1 MFYLAVQE
9 TGTVD
14 VRDKKKKSLKNSN
27 QAPKQGAQ
35 STENYF
41 PFQVREESGKEGDS
55 LNIPFSLKTKFN

>member
-1 MFYLAVQE
+1 MCE
-9 TGTVD
+9 I
-14 VRDKKKKSLKNSN
+14 KKKKSLKNSN